1 MRTTCLM
8 KEKSV
13 NNSERVI
20 SIDGLTEYQVR
31 LLDKMWSIDGYDEY
45 TEWKEELKENTRKI
59 VEVLESLIIAAE
71 LDTETEVSEEVT
83 ELLSKF

>member
-1 MRTTCLM
+1 M
-8 KEKSV
+8 S
-13 NNSERVI
+13 NDERVI
-20 SIDGLTEYQVR
+20 TIDGLTEYQCK

-45 TEWKEELKENTRKI
+45 IEWKNELTANTAKI

>member
-1 MRTTCLM
+1 M
-8 KEKSV
+8 
-13 NNSERVI
+13 NNNERVI
-20 SIDGLTEYQVR
+20 SIDGLTEYQVQ

-59 VEVLESLIIAAE
+59 VEVLESLVIAAE
-71 LDTETEVSEEVT
+71 LDAETEVSDEVT

>member
-1 MRTTCLM
+1 MTLEIHM
-8 KEKSV
+8 S
-13 NNSERVI
+13 NDGRVI
-20 SIDGLTEYQVR
+20 TIDGLTEYQCK

-45 TEWKEELKENTRKI
+45 IEWKNELTTNTAKI

>member
-1 MRTTCLM
+1 M
-8 KEKSV
+8 

-31 LLDKMWSIDGYDEY
+31 LLDKMWSINGYDEY

>member
-1 MRTTCLM
+1 M

-71 LDTETEVSEEVT
+71 LDTETAVSEEVT

>member
-1 MRTTCLM
+1 MTLEIHM
-8 KEKSV
+8 S
-13 NNSERVI
+13 NDERVI
-20 SIDGLTEYQVR
+20 TIDGLTEYQCK

-45 TEWKEELKENTRKI
+45 IEWKNELTANTAKI

-71 LDTETEVSEEVT
+71 LDAETEVSEEVT

>member
-1 MRTTCLM
+1 
-8 KEKSV
+8 V

>member
-1 MRTTCLM
+1 MTLEIHM
-8 KEKSV
+8 S
-13 NNSERVI
+13 NDERAI
-20 SIDGLTEYQVR
+20 TIDGLTEYQCK

-45 TEWKEELKENTRKI
+45 IEWKNELTANTAKI

-71 LDTETEVSEEVT
+71 LDAETEVSEEVT

>member
-1 MRTTCLM
+1 M
-8 KEKSV
+8 S
-13 NNSERVI
+13 NDERVI
-20 SIDGLTEYQVR
+20 TIDGLTEYQCK

-45 TEWKEELKENTRKI
+45 IEWKNELTANTAKI

-83 ELLSKF
+83 ELLSRM

>member
-1 MRTTCLM
+1 M
-8 KEKSV
+8 

>member
-1 MRTTCLM
+1 M
-8 KEKSV
+8 S
-13 NNSERVI
+13 NDERAI
-20 SIDGLTEYQVR
+20 TIDGLTEYQCK

-45 TEWKEELKENTRKI
+45 IEWKNELTANTAKI

-71 LDTETEVSEEVT
+71 LDAETEVSEEVT

>member
-1 MRTTCLM
+1 M
-8 KEKSV
+8 S
-13 NNSERVI
+13 NDERVI
-20 SIDGLTEYQVR
+20 TIDGLTEYQCK

-45 TEWKEELKENTRKI
+45 IEWKNELTANTAKI

-71 LDTETEVSEEVT
+71 LDAETEVSEEVT

>member
-1 MRTTCLM
+1 M
-8 KEKSV
+8 S
-13 NNSERVI
+13 NDGRVI
-20 SIDGLTEYQVR
+20 TIDGLTEYQCK

-45 TEWKEELKENTRKI
+45 IEWKNELTTNTAKI

>member
-1 MRTTCLM
+1 M

>member
-1 MRTTCLM
+1 M
-8 KEKSV
+8 

-20 SIDGLTEYQVR
+20 SIDGLTEHQVR

>member
-1 MRTTCLM
+1 M
-8 KEKSV
+8 S
-13 NNSERVI
+13 NDERVI
-20 SIDGLTEYQVR
+20 SIDGLTEYQCK

-45 TEWKEELKENTRKI
+45 IEWKNELTANTAKI

-71 LDTETEVSEEVT
+71 LDAETEVSEEVT